1 MHMVYIWKADFELLE
16 KYSVKWANG
25 QQIFQDV
32 TTVLPGSKGEMY
44 AFGSLIYPDTDAL
57 RVVMAPTGMEPRNL
71 DVSMSQARE
80 RNIVR

>member
-32 TTVLPGSKGEMY
+32 LLGSKGEIS

-57 RVVMAPTGMEPRNL
+57 RVVMAPTGMQLRNL
-71 DVSMSQARE
+71 DVSMSQAGE

>member
-32 TTVLPGSKGEMY
+32 TTVLPGSKGEIS

-57 RVVMAPTGMEPRNL
+57 RVVMAPTGMQLRNL
-71 DVSMSQARE
+71 DVSMSQAGE